1 MNCTDYWYIKF
12 GVHIEEGYYVMTYL
26 VCLEVCRHVA
36 IFITLFLCSVQFA
49 DVLQFCWPYFYPL
62 CLIRCV
68 LQTCC
73 SFPDLIF
80 ILCVW
85 FAVSCR
91 LLQFWWPYFY
101 TLCLICCVLQFWWHY
116 FYTLC
121 LICWV
126 LLTCCSFYDFIFILW
141 VWFSVCCWLVAVFM
155 TLFLYFVFD
164 LLCVADLLQFWWPF
178 IFYTLCW
185 FAVCCRHLM
194 TLFLYFVLIRWM
206 LQFWWPYI
214 FKKLHFVLI
223 CWVLRFWWSY
233 FYTLCW
239 FAVCCRLLQQ
249 EAWAAS
255 CEFWRT
261 ESACDSMSLGARCL
275 VLSCVCK

>member
-49 DVLQFCWPYFYPL
+49 DLLQFCWPYFYPL

-164 LLCVADLLQFWWPF
+164 LLCCRLVAVLMTFYLLYFVLIRCVLQTFDDLIFILCVDSLDFAVLMTLYFLKITLCVDLLG
-178 IFYTLCW
+178 I
-185 FAVCCRHLM
+185 AVLM
-194 TLFLYFVLIRWM
+194 ILFLYFVLIRCV
-206 LQFWWPYI
+206 LQTFAAGGLGSI
-214 FKKLHFVLI
+214 MRVLTDRKRV
-223 CWVLRFWWSY
+223 WFYVLRCSLSRAV
-233 FYTLCW
+233 LC
-239 FAVCCRLLQQ
+239 L
-249 EAWAAS
+249 
-255 CEFWRT
+255 
-261 ESACDSMSLGARCL
+261 
-275 VLSCVCK
+275 

>member
-1 MNCTDYWYIKF
+1 MLPFSSHYFC
-12 GVHIEEGYYVMTYL
+12 
-26 VCLEVCRHVA
+26 A
-36 IFITLFLCSVQFA
+36 LFSL
-49 DVLQFCWPYFYPL
+49 P
-62 CLIRCV
+62 
-68 LQTCC
+68 TCC
-73 SFPDLIF
+73 SFADLIF

-85 FAVSCR
+85 FAVCCR
-91 LLQFWWPYFY
+91 LVAVFLTLFLYFVY
-101 TLCLICCVLQFWWHY
+101 DLLYLADFCSFDDLIFILCVWFA
-116 FYTLC
+116 
-121 LICWV
+121 V
-126 LLTCCSFYDFIFILW
+126 CCSFDDIIFILC
-141 VWFSVCCWLVAVFM
+141 VWFAECCWLVAVFM
-155 TLFLYFVFD
+155 TLFLYFGFDFLCVAD
-164 LLCVADLLQFWWPF
+164 LLLFLWPYFYTLCLICCVADLLQFWWPF